1 MPATSAAPWLD
12 LALAEVGTKEAP
24 GAADN
29 PLVLAYYRDAGQP
42 QAHDAVAW
50 CAAFVGA
57 MLARARYPLPPHDT
71 ALLAR
76 SYLTYGIA
84 CAPQPGAIGVWPR
97 GAAWQGHVGFVV
109 DVDAARG
116 TVRRVSGNL
125 GDQVAVDEAR
135 IDEALAFRWP
145 VAATVP
151 ALRQAGS
158 TEVRMAD
165 RLELAGVGGAA
176 VAVGGAAAADALQG
190 TAAPTAPVINP
201 DALTWI
207 DKAVAS
213 AKAVA
218 GLIAEHPWLGGVVL
232 AAVAM
237 LWLARRLKARRV
249 ARHAAGA
256 PLSVEVLP

>member
-1 MPATSAAPWLD
+1 
-12 LALAEVGTKEAP
+12 
-24 GAADN
+24 
-29 PLVLAYYRDAGQP
+29 
-42 QAHDAVAW
+42 
-50 CAAFVGA
+50 
-57 MLARARYPLPPHDT
+57 
-71 ALLAR
+71 
-76 SYLTYGIA
+76 
-84 CAPQPGAIGVWPR
+84 VWPR
-97 GAAWQGHVGFVV
+97 GAAWQGHVGIVV

-176 VAVGGAAAADALQG
+176 VAVGGAAAADALQS
-190 TAAPTAPVINP
+190 TAAPAAPVVNP

-218 GLIAEHPWLGGVVL
+218 GLVAEHPWLGGVML
-232 AAVAM
+232 AAVAA

-256 PLSVEVLP
+256 PLSVEVLR